1 VRDETSIP
9 IAVFRVTV
17 EFHRANIMRKLGA
30 NNTADLARMLRCMS
44 PLLAQSRQ
52 IEMSAV
58 CPLWGVKRTLL
69 GERVMSVPDPKR
81 T

>member
-30 NNTADLARMLRCMS
+30 NHTADLARALRCMS
-44 PLLAQSRQ
+44 PLLARSGPN
-52 IEMSAV
+52 EASAI
-58 CPLWGVKRTLL
+58 CPLSGVKRISNAQIEFL
-69 GERVMSVPDPKR
+69 RF
-81 T
+81 